1 MPNDQDRIIAEDPFN
16 RRLSGVRKGRPTTTD
31 QSRSLMGR
39 KPNKPDVEAML
50 GGFQKAD
57 IPILKEGEEE
67 PAPLAPDIQEQLKAL
82 AQMPVKAPPKPRAQ
96 PHLPPN
102 APPNP
107 LKPAIDG
114 KPELLGQNGAEEPQ
128 LQGQGETGS
137 QGQAQDQILSPARAA
152 QQDKIER
159 TYFYDQQIPTIYNFR
174 HSMKMLER
182 EVKRAS
188 RHQRPLSVCIITF
201 HELELIRGH
210 FGELAVDAALQ
221 NLGKILAHYIDLDM
235 EIAGRFENKII
246 VVLPEFMAPN
256 AAQLMDEIRRALET
270 SILQFRQYKFSLIAS
285 IGVASFPTHGTSWK
299 ELLVKAEQAS
309 EQAIERGGNTIA
321 FPPRA

>member
-82 AQMPVKAPPKPRAQ
+82 VQMPVKAPPKPRAQ

-159 TYFYDQQIPTIYNFR
+159 THFYDQQIPTIYNFR

-182 EVKRAS
+182 EVKE
-188 RHQRPLSVCIITF
+188 RP
-201 HELELIRGH
+201 
-210 FGELAVDAALQ
+210 
-221 NLGKILAHYIDLDM
+221 
-235 EIAGRFENKII
+235 
-246 VVLPEFMAPN
+246 
-256 AAQLMDEIRRALET
+256 
-270 SILQFRQYKFSLIAS
+270 
-285 IGVASFPTHGTSWK
+285 GTS
-299 ELLVKAEQAS
+299 VRYRS
-309 EQAIERGGNTIA
+309 VSSPFTS
-321 FPPRA
+321 

>member
-1 MPNDQDRIIAEDPFN
+1 
-16 RRLSGVRKGRPTTTD
+16 
-31 QSRSLMGR
+31 
-39 KPNKPDVEAML
+39 ML

-182 EVKRAS
+182 EVKRAA